1 MPNEDAGRRFV
12 KFTRAAGERIGRA
25 VRAVER
31 ASRPTA
37 GLSYG
42 HSVPAAGKVFRIA
55 FFGTAAWSIDTS
67 ATVTLPDGTT
77 TVTVQNVFGAL
88 GTAAA
93 SRQVAIAKDGTAW
106 YMIQARCP

>member
-31 ASRPTA
+31 ASRPTT

-42 HSVPAAGKVFRIA
+42 HSVPAGKVFRMGT
-55 FFGTAAWSIDTS
+55 FGTSSWPVDTT
-67 ATVTLPDGTT
+67 ATVTLLDGTT
-77 TVTVQNVFGAL
+77 TVSAMNTFGSL
-88 GTAAA
+88 DTAAS
-93 SRQVAIAKDGTAW
+93 SRSVSIARDGTAW
-106 YMIQARCP
+106 YLLQARCSQ